1 MRRRKPSPET
11 QDTEFGST
19 PEEIGIE
26 LAGKLDE
33 ARAEIARLELR
44 LSREAAAAREVSR
57 GLREQ
62 LQTSITAAE
71 AADQRAAGSERDL
84 AAVRDD
90 LREKVD
96 LLTAE
101 NAHLLQGHAER
112 GMALDDAQ
120 EKIKFLETA
129 LAAAEAAAA
138 GKEVEN
144 LENAARAA
152 RVEFQD
158 KLDLAAAE
166 NARLALSAVE
176 KEGALGEVRARIA
189 FVETA
194 LSAAEA
200 ECKRLGA
207 EVGGVRDKQQSESET
222 LNGRLEAMSSR
233 AVIAEKQLAETRERL
248 LARIVENGA
257 FRQRVTDA
265 KAASDQAYA
274 KTRQLED
281 ALTLRQHQIDELE
294 RSHATLVEATTT
306 LLETFQDRDRAL
318 ARAEEKIKSLAERNA
333 ELEAGAKRTNGQ
345 DGQRTDGKEGLRVPE
360 LSADNADA
368 TMRKDWAELARLFTD
383 FVDRKRQSAGQG
395 QARSMTL
402 LASTLTF

>member
-1 MRRRKPSPET
+1 
-11 QDTEFGST
+11 
-19 PEEIGIE
+19 
-26 LAGKLDE
+26 
-33 ARAEIARLELR
+33 

>member
-1 MRRRKPSPET
+1 
-11 QDTEFGST
+11 
-19 PEEIGIE
+19 
-26 LAGKLDE
+26 
-33 ARAEIARLELR
+33 
-44 LSREAAAAREVSR
+44 
-57 GLREQ
+57 
-62 LQTSITAAE
+62 
-71 AADQRAAGSERDL
+71 
-84 AAVRDD
+84 
-90 LREKVD
+90 
-96 LLTAE
+96 
-101 NAHLLQGHAER
+101 
-112 GMALDDAQ
+112 
-120 EKIKFLETA
+120 
-129 LAAAEAAAA
+129 
-138 GKEVEN
+138 
-144 LENAARAA
+144 
-152 RVEFQD
+152 
-158 KLDLAAAE
+158 
-166 NARLALSAVE
+166 
-176 KEGALGEVRARIA
+176 
-189 FVETA
+189 
-194 LSAAEA
+194 
-200 ECKRLGA
+200 
-207 EVGGVRDKQQSESET
+207 
-222 LNGRLEAMSSR
+222 MSSR